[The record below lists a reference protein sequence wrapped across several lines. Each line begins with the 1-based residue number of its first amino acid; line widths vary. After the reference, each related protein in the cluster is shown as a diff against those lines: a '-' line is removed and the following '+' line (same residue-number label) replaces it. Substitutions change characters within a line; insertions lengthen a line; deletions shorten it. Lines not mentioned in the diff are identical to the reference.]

1 MSDDDAEQLPALPEG
16 VKALQQLEGMR
27 REQGRAMAQLSTMV
41 HWYGK
46 KSKRFREMV
55 LWERTL
61 PEHSQRKEKSIPP
74 MEPLRD
80 DPPEIDLL
88 VMHRQHHDRLK
99 IAVETLEDKLKGP
112 AALAMEPKE
121 YDDACRTLDRLAAR
135 MLGHLKE
142 IGVIL
147 ANVSRETATRENN
160 MARMA
165 TEVARLNALNAQHN
179 DRMAMVY
186 DEQDPDRMTNA
197 DLTKILDDAARK
209 EKAG

>member
-1 MSDDDAEQLPALPEG
+1 MSDDDEPQLPALPEG

-27 REQGRAMAQLSTMV
+27 REQGRALAQLSTMV

-55 LWERTL
+55 LWERSL
-61 PEHSQRKEKSIPP
+61 PEHSQRKEKTIPP

-88 VMHRQHHDRLK
+88 VMHRTHHDRLK
-99 IAVETLEDKLKGP
+99 RAVEALEAKLENPGP
-112 AALAMEPKE
+112 MDPDDYA
-121 YDDACRTLDRLAAR
+121 DACRTLDRLAAR

-165 TEVARLNALNAQHN
+165 TEIARLNALNAQHN

-197 DLTKILDDAARK
+197 DLNKILDDAAKK